1 MRAPGGRGDTGERI
15 KVSIA
20 EFAIASTGTITTSGL
35 GSCLGVAIYDPHA
48 GVGSLLHPMLPRRNG
63 DDDRPPA
70 RFVDSGI
77 DAVVGAL
84 GEAGADP
91 STLRAKVTGGAAVVD
106 FSTDDGYSIGDR
118 NIETAREVLAARGIE
133 LVGEEVGGDC
143 GRTMRVDA
151 ATGGVTVQRTD
162 GIDTEL

>member
-1 MRAPGGRGDTGERI
+1 M
-15 KVSIA
+15 
-20 EFAIASTGTITTSGL
+20 
-35 GSCLGVAIYDPHA
+35 
-48 GVGSLLHPMLPRRNG
+48 
-63 DDDRPPA
+63 
-70 RFVDSGI
+70 
-77 DAVVGAL
+77 
-84 GEAGADP
+84 
-91 STLRAKVTGGAAVVD
+91 TGGAAVVD